1 MTIGAALVLYAVVWF
16 MTLFI
21 VLPIKLKSQ
30 TEDGAVVKGTPSSA
44 PANPQL
50 GKRALIVTGVSVV
63 IWLGLMGIIV
73 SGIIPLET
81 FDFYNGIESGHY

>member
-21 VLPIKLKSQ
+21 VLPIRLKSQ
-30 TEDGAVVKGTPSSA
+30 TEDGPVVKGTPPSA
-44 PANPQL
+44 PADPQL

-73 SGIIPLET
+73 SGVISLEM
-81 FDFYNGIESGHY
+81 FDFYGGIKGGHY